1 LIPFDKQA
9 TCLFHSKQGT
19 TVKHTHAKHIVAS
32 VISCLAISAACT
44 ASASTLQTFKPLI
57 VTVTDN
63 QANYGVALELASA
76 NSTFALDT
84 VVGPL
89 GKIEGATG
97 ALNDAGVF
105 LFGQRRTIGLGAE
118 PTRFVQVFDQVSLN
132 PVSLGFE
139 QASGQLT
146 HFSWAPQ
153 DKLEWF
159 GTADDGV
166 APFLDM
172 TNLSV
177 DVANKQVLGNMV
189 GGRYPDGVS
198 EPISSFGFDNGTL
211 FTFDTVTGV
220 ERLPTDQ
227 QWLNGSE
234 ATLNASGY
242 TVAYKSF
249 GTTWWR
255 EITGSVM
262 YSGLRLT
269 SQGLDVVR
277 NTFNLSD
284 ENMASVEAAN
294 GSAKGLG
301 SLTNTFTVSA
311 AFAPAAVVP
320 EPGTY
325 GLMGLGLIGIILAR
339 QRARKAAISV

>member
-1 LIPFDKQA
+1 M
-9 TCLFHSKQGT
+9 
-19 TVKHTHAKHIVAS
+19 KHTHAKHIFAS
-32 VISCLAISAACT
+32 VISCLAISAACS

-76 NSTFALDT
+76 KSTFALDT

-89 GKIEGATG
+89 GTIEGATG
-97 ALNDAGVF
+97 ALNEAGVF
-105 LFGQRRTIGLGAE
+105 LSGQRRTIGLGAE
-118 PTRFVQVFDQVSLN
+118 PTRFVHVMDQVSLS
-132 PVSLGFE
+132 PLSLEFE
-139 QASGQLT
+139 QASRQLT

-177 DVANKQVLGNMV
+177 DVANKQIMGNMV
-189 GGRYPDGVS
+189 GGKYPDGVS
-198 EPISSFGFDNGTL
+198 DPISSFGFDNSTL

-220 ERLPTDQ
+220 ERLPADQ

-234 ATLNASGY
+234 AILNASGY

-249 GTTWWR
+249 GTYDSVTWWR

-284 ENMASVEAAN
+284 ANMALIQAAN

-325 GLMGLGLIGIILAR
+325 GLTGLGLIGIVLAR

>member
-1 LIPFDKQA
+1 M
-9 TCLFHSKQGT
+9 
-19 TVKHTHAKHIVAS
+19 KHTHAKHIFAS
-32 VISCLAISAACT
+32 VISCLAISATCS
-44 ASASTLQTFKPLI
+44 ASAITLQTSQPLI

-76 NSTFALDT
+76 KSTFALDT

-89 GKIEGATG
+89 GTIEGATG
-97 ALNDAGVF
+97 ALNEAGVF
-105 LFGQRRTIGLGAE
+105 LFGQRRTIGLGVE
-118 PTRFVQVFDQVSLN
+118 PTRFVHVFDQVSLN

-146 HFSWAPQ
+146 HFGWAPQ

-166 APFLDM
+166 TPFLDM

-177 DVANKQVLGNMV
+177 DIANKQILGNMV

-234 ATLNASGY
+234 AILNASGY

-249 GTTWWR
+249 GTYDSVTWWR
-255 EITGSVM
+255 EITGSVT

-269 SQGLDVVR
+269 SQGLDVMR
-277 NTFNLSD
+277 DTFNLSD
-284 ENMASVEAAN
+284 ANMALVQAAN

-325 GLMGLGLIGIILAR
+325 GLMGLGLIGIVLAR

>member
-1 LIPFDKQA
+1 MKQTHVKNILVSLI
-9 TCLFHSKQGT
+9 SG
-19 TVKHTHAKHIVAS
+19 
-32 VISCLAISAACT
+32 LAISAASS
-44 ASASTLQTFKPLI
+44 ASAITLQKFQPLI
-57 VTVTDN
+57 VTVTEN
-63 QANYGVALELASA
+63 EANYGVALQLTSA

-84 VVGPL
+84 VVGPV

-97 ALNDAGVF
+97 ALNEAGVF
-105 LFGQRRTIGLGAE
+105 LSAQRRTIGLGEE
-118 PTRFVQVFDQVSLN
+118 PTRFVQVFDQVPLN

-146 HFSWAPQ
+146 HFGWEPQ

-159 GTADDGV
+159 GSADDGV
-166 APFLDM
+166 TPYLDM
-172 TNLSV
+172 SNLSV
-177 DVANKQVLGNMV
+177 DIANKQILGNMV
-189 GGRYPDGVS
+189 GGRYPEGVS
-198 EPISSFGFDNGTL
+198 DPISSFGFDNSTL

-220 ERLPTDQ
+220 ERLPTYQ

-234 ATLNASGY
+234 AILNASGY

-249 GTTWWR
+249 GTYGSTTWRR
-255 EITGSVM
+255 EITGNVT

-284 ENMASVEAAN
+284 ANMALVEAAN

-301 SLTNTFTVSA
+301 ALSNTFTVSA

-320 EPGTY
+320 EPDTY
-325 GLMGLGLIGIILAR
+325 GLMGIGLMGIVLAR
-339 QRARKAAISV
+339 HRARKVAISA